1 MKASV
6 LLFLWLSFLFYSSSC
21 SGAGG
26 VNSAATTN
34 ANDAPAAANETEGN
48 VSDQS
53 SMIVESSPSPKPKDV
68 VVFDGKNYIKK
79 RGWKTPSRN
88 DAYIDDTYDQGIVE
102 RVTENGKQ
110 VRTKTIDYIFKTPWL
125 YSQDFYFKGR
135 GLESMKGQLE
145 STSFLEMSVNGK
157 VFFYSIFTQKVV
169 SPPPSNNDPHE
180 DPFRYQIMDADGD
193 GIFETLLGDYDELV
207 VPNWVLK

>member
-1 MKASV
+1 MKIPI
-6 LLFLWLSFLFYSSSC
+6 LLVLSFLFHTSSC
-21 SGAGG
+21 SSDVV
-26 VNSAATTN
+26 VNNAATTN
-34 ANDAPAAANETEGN
+34 FNSPPAAENQNAGN

-53 SMIVESSPSPKPKDV
+53 SQDVESGPSSKPKDV
-68 VVFDGKNYIKK
+68 VVFDGKNYLKK
-79 RGWKTPSRN
+79 SGWKVPSRKE
-88 DAYIDDTYDQGIVE
+88 AYLNDTYDQGVVE
-102 RVTENGKQ
+102 RVTKNGKQ

-125 YSQDFYFKGR
+125 YSQDFYFVGR

-193 GIFETLLGDYDELV
+193 GIFETLLGDYDEII